1 MVRSIKNILF
11 RTSLLIAILFPTV
24 LSAQNNNSA
33 LPATIYEQ
41 DTLLTKK
48 VALDSSL
55 VGRDVFQFVK
65 EGGSVTINQSAS
77 VEAVFPEYLKRN
89 AEKKKNGYRI
99 RIFFD
104 NKQSARTQSEEI
116 EKLFMEQFPQYP
128 VYRTYTNPYFKV
140 AVGDFRSKSDAV
152 RVLEQIKREYPKA
165 FIIKDVIN
173 YPL

>member
-1 MVRSIKNILF
+1 MARFVDIILYRAILF
-11 RTSLLIAILFPTV
+11 IAILFPTV
-24 LSAQNNNSA
+24 LFAQSSTLNE
-33 LPATIYEQ
+33 PATIYGR
-41 DTLLTKK
+41 DTLLNRKAA
-48 VALDSSL
+48 VDSSL

-104 NKQSARTQSEEI
+104 NKQSARAQSEEI
-116 EKLFMEQFPQYP
+116 EKLFAEQFPQYP

-152 RVLEQIKREYPKA
+152 KVLERIKREYPKA

>member
-1 MVRSIKNILF
+1 MVAFVKKIHFKTFLF
-11 RTSLLIAILFPTV
+11 IAILFPAV
-24 LSAQNNNSA
+24 LSAQNINVGY
-33 LPATIYEQ
+33 PATIYEQ
-41 DTLLTKK
+41 DSILAKK
-48 VALDSSL
+48 AAVDSSL

-65 EGGSVTINQSAS
+65 DGGSVTINQSAT
-77 VEAVFPEYLKRN
+77 VEAAFPEYLKKN

-104 NKQSARTQSEEI
+104 NKQSARAQSEEV
-116 EKLFMEQFPQYP
+116 EKLFIEQFPQYP

-152 RVLEQIKREYPKA
+152 RVLEKIKREYPKA

>member
-11 RTSLLIAILFPTV
+11 RTGLLVAILFPTV
-24 LSAQNNNSA
+24 LSAQNSNSA

-48 VALDSSL
+48 AALDSSL

-65 EGGSVTINQSAS
+65 EGGSITINQSAS
-77 VEAVFPEYLKRN
+77 VEAAFPEYLKRN

-116 EKLFMEQFPQYP
+116 EKLFIEQFPQYP